1 MFAMADRGWTNVP
14 LLWRSIWTRPS
25 MPGGKSSARFL
36 LPAACLIFL
45 GAIQQPLYQI
55 LVRVGTISVVTCRDV
70 PSWYKYGD
78 CKGVRLYE
86 EVGRDLEPATMVHTS
101 NLGSRSHYLALGLA
115 SLSGHESQ
123 PYLWSTNAT
132 YKATGNKFGQ
142 DSLVPDSLNYWIF
155 QRKNISDFGE
165 EPVPD
170 FFAAGVP
177 TGTTT
182 GVLRQHLMRLNSSV
196 SCQEIDPSEF
206 PSRCPGD
213 HPLTVFWEHVVNA
226 SVRICVPGDYATFPW
241 ALNRSRQEL
250 FEEIYIRIEDTGIGS
265 SWGPGYT
272 DLNLTYTIHCV
283 ARTTRGYFELGNNW
297 NNNIHGPLLELWPDA
312 GQMANDFNDFTD
324 TWEQQGAWDPSVKP
338 FVPSDMYVI

>member
-1 MFAMADRGWTNVP
+1 
-14 LLWRSIWTRPS
+14 

-55 LVRVGTISVVTCRDV
+55 LVRVDTISVVTCRDI

-78 CKGVRLYE
+78 CKGVQLYE
-86 EVGRDLEPATMVHTS
+86 EVGRDPEPATMGHTS
-101 NLGSRSHYLALGLA
+101 NLGSRSHLALSLA

-132 YKATGNKFGQ
+132 YKATGKKFGQ

-155 QRKNISDFGE
+155 QRKNISDSGE

-250 FEEIYIRIEDTGIGS
+250 LEEIYISMEDTGIGS
-265 SWGPGYT
+265 SWGPGYVE
-272 DLNLTYTIHCV
+272 LNLTSTIHCV

-297 NNNIHGPLLELWPDA
+297 NDNMYGPLLELWPDTV
-312 GQMANDFNDFTD
+312 QMANDFNDFTD
-324 TWEQQGAWDPSVKP
+324 TWEQEGAWGPSVKP